1 MSSKTVEERV
11 VEMKFNNADFER
23 NVQTTLNTINN
34 LKKNMDFT
42 QSVKGLESI
51 SDTTRKISFEG
62 LSSGVEAVKLKFS
75 ALEVVAVTALSNIVN
90 TAFNAGERILK
101 ALTIDPV
108 TQGYSEYELKMGSI
122 QTIMAGTG
130 ESLETVSR
138 YLNELNT
145 YADKTIYSFSDM
157 TSNIGKFTNAGVK
170 LDMAVAAIQGV
181 SNAAAV
187 SGANANEAS
196 HAMYNFAQALSAGYV
211 KLIDWKSIENANMA
225 TMEFKQQ
232 LIDTAVELGT
242 VVRAEDQYQTTT
254 TDAKGSVSDLFD
266 ATRNFND
273 SLSAQWMTTE
283 VLTTTLAKYADET
296 TDIGKKAFAAAQDVK
311 TMTQLFD
318 TLKEAVGSGWAQ
330 TWEIIFGDFNEAKEF
345 YTQLSDVLGG
355 VIDKASTARN
365 TFLENVLS
373 SPWKKM
379 SKEITD
385 TGISIDDFESKAVKV
400 ASTYGIALDDLIEEH
415 GSLEKALTSLGNTG
429 NFVIV
434 ETLKTMANAEAA
446 VGESTE
452 DLSDKL
458 EYFQKVVDEV
468 WHGDYDNSEAR
479 IHALAEAG
487 YEYAEVQELV
497 NKTVDGHRL
506 TLEDLGEEQL
516 KSIGYT
522 EEEIKKI
529 RALSSEISNR
539 DSELNKLMQ
548 RMSKKSGR
556 ELLIDSLMN
565 SINAFCTA
573 LGAVKKAWDETIP
586 ALSPYG
592 VYTAIESFEA
602 FTRSLILNDEQ
613 AGKLT
618 NTFEGV
624 FAIFDAGLSV
634 LKVFLAF
641 GKSALS
647 GVNGLAAGFLEIGS
661 SLGLF
666 INKTEQS
673 AKGLNIFKIGVEK
686 VCDVLTILSN
696 LVGWFAYNG
705 FKAFEDAGGGFKGL
719 AAAAKTSFDDISQA
733 GIDIVKVVT
742 GIDITDKLNDVE
754 SKFKSTG
761 NNIKKSVKD
770 WKTSI
775 SSFALTSFTNGFD
788 VATAYA
794 PIGQF
799 FSKIK
804 EGLDNT
810 LLDTDTWTGKM
821 YKNITDSYTKL
832 FEEFNSKFDSAF
844 SSLDKKV
851 DGKLSKVR
859 SGVTNNISNIKKSLD
874 DFKSYLKNKLLDGV
888 FDEND
893 ANTKSEEYW
902 KRIFDNG
909 KNLAVEFAKSIPG
922 IISDGFKKSCDSV
935 LDLLGKLKDDLSNM
949 FIKNDTSGT
958 EKSFDGLNASMKETQ
973 SVFATF
979 SASADKTFKSV
990 ATSMGSLTNLE
1001 LFSVLASIIGGS
1013 VYKSFRL
1020 ASLAIGVFGTGILD
1034 SNDKIKGITG
1044 TVKEWLSQNNLI
1056 TASISGMS
1064 TGLEKLGNIPVFK
1077 AISNSAKSSFTDLR
1091 DYFKGG
1097 IVEIDAFVERI
1108 RTLDGISLKNFK
1120 IVVKDFHD
1128 SVVKY
1133 FLGIDKSSDDTSKH
1147 TTKTFTSFARNMSVV
1162 SAGLSTSLG
1171 SGNGLTFVFENLGT
1185 AIGKVIG
1192 LLHTTLSSCKDVL
1205 GEGGFGGIISILSGV
1220 MLIKTVNNIAKT
1232 VSNLTNV
1239 ATGFQGPFKGTEKL
1253 LTAFADKVSGKR
1265 SKFEVAAEGIKTIA
1279 EAIAIVVASLIGLS
1293 MMDADKINR
1302 SVEILWSIAGALVSL
1317 TAATAVIGKS
1327 TGLKIGKIETGIN
1340 SVAMNLLAMGGA
1352 ILLVIK
1358 SIKELSEIDS
1368 DKYVSSLI
1376 GVAAILTTLVG
1387 ISVLLNNSFKGDNI
1401 RQAITSAVTMVSLS
1415 LALKIAV
1422 KSFKEL
1428 AGLSTDE
1435 IIKGILGFVPMAS
1448 ALSLVIAA
1456 CGRIQKGS
1464 GTTILTM
1471 SALLLVTVSSIKKLG
1486 NMDPEVM
1493 VKGLMGVAAV
1503 FTEYIA
1509 LLVVIGTI
1517 GKLTKGTQTT
1527 LIGIAASLTA
1537 LGIVLKILGNLDAG
1551 QIIKGTTVIGM
1562 FTSFMGG
1569 FILLA
1574 SMTKSADKSIT
1585 DVSKAFAMMSASFI
1599 LMAATMKIVSNM
1611 SVGDIAKGIICLT
1624 AFTGMFAA
1632 VVLVSKYTSGLK
1644 DASGTL
1650 KLFSVI
1656 LGELAIIMGAL
1667 SFIEPDRLITAT
1679 ACFGIIEGMFAALI
1693 LAVGKLK
1700 GFDKSTILTL
1710 GSIAAVVSILGY
1722 TVYQLA
1728 SIESPDA
1735 ALKVATG
1742 LSEMMLALSV
1752 TLVAVNACDKFAAGG
1767 LATLSILS
1775 VIAGLLGTVIMG
1787 ICDNCQNVDQ
1797 AITVSTAISELI
1809 LSLSAAMVLLEVA
1822 GLGGQAVFVGL
1833 GALGTFVTGITLFT
1847 SALAGINK
1855 LTKGTFSEFLSS
1867 GLGIL
1872 IQVADGI
1879 GSFFGTMISSF
1890 AESVV
1895 QCVPAIGDALSQ
1907 FAQNSA
1913 LFFNQMNT
1921 VGGSAGTVSKGVLVV
1936 TEAILAMTAAE
1947 LLAGINKLLG
1957 IVGFKD
1963 LGNQLENF
1971 ADSISKFVE
1980 KTSSLKMSDVLKA
1993 QIVSQIA
2000 ESLSKSLPKMGGVLS
2015 WLTGEKNFKK
2025 FGEQLEAFGESIV
2038 RYAYSVSSISEE
2050 NVNAME
2056 RASKAGIAL
2065 SELANGLPKDGGFL
2079 QKILGSNESMAE
2091 FGNQLKEF
2099 GSAIVAY
2106 SWIVEEFD
2114 NSKLDAVKKSA
2125 EAGTAL
2131 NELATSLPKEGG
2143 FLQKILGENQSMSE
2157 FGAQLEEFGKSIV
2170 SYCAV
2175 IGDGVDANA
2184 VEKSVEAGKMLAEL
2198 ENNLPEYGGKIRAW
2212 FTGDKQTL
2220 GEFGENI
2227 LTFGVAIKNYGEQ
2240 IKDVDPSVVEASA
2253 NAAQVLVNLEN
2264 SLKTDKWL
2272 DGSQTLKDFGS
2283 HLQTFGGNFKAY
2295 WELIQGVDASRM
2307 SQATSELRDL
2317 LSIAKGCEGRDFD
2330 GFGDFGYNLTELGK
2344 TGIQGFVDA
2353 FKNSADSAR
2362 EAASSF
2368 IATFADA
2375 IKSNESTVD
2384 TAFGIISDGAIQT
2397 LVSRENFFEDE
2408 GKAYVNRMAHGI
2420 ENTMNSVTDI
2430 FTALCNR
2437 SVQNL
2442 DSHYSDFYQSGG
2454 YLVNGFANGISD
2466 NTFMAEAQARAMA
2479 NAALRAANEALDIHS
2494 PSRKTYKTG
2503 KYFVLGGVNA
2513 VKEFGYMFADAANDM
2528 ATDGI
2533 SMFADAFNDIRSVLD
2548 KIDMSPT
2555 ITPVIDMSNIQNGVD
2570 YINGM
2575 DFTGNIGLATS
2586 AISNSAY
2593 SKSSINLISD
2603 ELSKL
2608 SDKIDSMGGDTVYN
2622 NQKFYISNPDPSD
2635 VADAVADKLNLAVK
2649 KKEAIWE

>member
-1 MSSKTVEERV
+1 MSIV
-11 VEMKFNNADFER
+11 
-23 NVQTTLNTINN
+23 
-34 LKKNMDFT
+34 
-42 QSVKGLESI
+42 
-51 SDTTRKISFEG
+51 
-62 LSSGVEAVKLKFS
+62 S
-75 ALEVVAVTALSNIVN
+75 AE
-90 TAFNAGERILK
+90 
-101 ALTIDPV
+101 
-108 TQGYSEYELKMGSI
+108 
-122 QTIMAGTG
+122 
-130 ESLETVSR
+130 
-138 YLNELNT
+138 
-145 YADKTIYSFSDM
+145 
-157 TSNIGKFTNAGVK
+157 
-170 LDMAVAAIQGV
+170 
-181 SNAAAV
+181 
-187 SGANANEAS
+187 
-196 HAMYNFAQALSAGYV
+196 
-211 KLIDWKSIENANMA
+211 
-225 TMEFKQQ
+225 
-232 LIDTAVELGT
+232 
-242 VVRAEDQYQTTT
+242 
-254 TDAKGSVSDLFD
+254 
-266 ATRNFND
+266 
-273 SLSAQWMTTE
+273 
-283 VLTTTLAKYADET
+283 
-296 TDIGKKAFAAAQDVK
+296 
-311 TMTQLFD
+311 
-318 TLKEAVGSGWAQ
+318 
-330 TWEIIFGDFNEAKEF
+330 
-345 YTQLSDVLGG
+345 
-355 VIDKASTARN
+355 
-365 TFLENVLS
+365 
-373 SPWKKM
+373 
-379 SKEITD
+379 
-385 TGISIDDFESKAVKV
+385 
-400 ASTYGIALDDLIEEH
+400 
-415 GSLEKALTSLGNTG
+415 
-429 NFVIV
+429 
-434 ETLKTMANAEAA
+434 
-446 VGESTE
+446 
-452 DLSDKL
+452 
-458 EYFQKVVDEV
+458 
-468 WHGDYDNSEAR
+468 
-479 IHALAEAG
+479 
-487 YEYAEVQELV
+487 
-497 NKTVDGHRL
+497 
-506 TLEDLGEEQL
+506 
-516 KSIGYT
+516 
-522 EEEIKKI
+522 
-529 RALSSEISNR
+529 
-539 DSELNKLMQ
+539 
-548 RMSKKSGR
+548 
-556 ELLIDSLMN
+556 
-565 SINAFCTA
+565 
-573 LGAVKKAWDETIP
+573 
-586 ALSPYG
+586 
-592 VYTAIESFEA
+592 
-602 FTRSLILNDEQ
+602 
-613 AGKLT
+613 
-618 NTFEGV
+618 
-624 FAIFDAGLSV
+624 
-634 LKVFLAF
+634 
-641 GKSALS
+641 
-647 GVNGLAAGFLEIGS
+647 
-661 SLGLF
+661 
-666 INKTEQS
+666 
-673 AKGLNIFKIGVEK
+673 
-686 VCDVLTILSN
+686 
-696 LVGWFAYNG
+696 
-705 FKAFEDAGGGFKGL
+705 
-719 AAAAKTSFDDISQA
+719 
-733 GIDIVKVVT
+733 
-742 GIDITDKLNDVE
+742 
-754 SKFKSTG
+754 
-761 NNIKKSVKD
+761 
-770 WKTSI
+770 
-775 SSFALTSFTNGFD
+775 
-788 VATAYA
+788 
-794 PIGQF
+794 
-799 FSKIK
+799 
-804 EGLDNT
+804 
-810 LLDTDTWTGKM
+810 
-821 YKNITDSYTKL
+821 
-832 FEEFNSKFDSAF
+832 
-844 SSLDKKV
+844 
-851 DGKLSKVR
+851 LSK
-859 SGVTNNISNIKKSLD
+859 L
-874 DFKSYLKNKLLDGV
+874 
-888 FDEND
+888 
-893 ANTKSEEYW
+893 
-902 KRIFDNG
+902 
-909 KNLAVEFAKSIPG
+909 
-922 IISDGFKKSCDSV
+922 
-935 LDLLGKLKDDLSNM
+935 
-949 FIKNDTSGT
+949 
-958 EKSFDGLNASMKETQ
+958 
-973 SVFATF
+973 
-979 SASADKTFKSV
+979 
-990 ATSMGSLTNLE
+990 
-1001 LFSVLASIIGGS
+1001 
-1013 VYKSFRL
+1013 
-1020 ASLAIGVFGTGILD
+1020 
-1034 SNDKIKGITG
+1034 
-1044 TVKEWLSQNNLI
+1044 
-1056 TASISGMS
+1056 
-1064 TGLEKLGNIPVFK
+1064 
-1077 AISNSAKSSFTDLR
+1077 
-1091 DYFKGG
+1091 
-1097 IVEIDAFVERI
+1097 
-1108 RTLDGISLKNFK
+1108 
-1120 IVVKDFHD
+1120 
-1128 SVVKY
+1128 
-1133 FLGIDKSSDDTSKH
+1133 
-1147 TTKTFTSFARNMSVV
+1147 
-1162 SAGLSTSLG
+1162 LG
-1171 SGNGLTFVFENLGT
+1171 SGNGAGNGLTFIFEGLGT

-1205 GEGGFGGIISILSGV
+1205 GEGGFGGIVTILSGA
-1220 MLIKTVNNIAKT
+1220 MLMKSINGMSKTII
-1232 VSNLTNV
+1232 SFTNV
-1239 ATGFQGPFKGTEKL
+1239 ITGFQGPFKGTEKL

-1279 EAIAIVVASLIGLS
+1279 EAIAIVAVSLIGLGT
-1293 MMDADKINR
+1293 MDADKINR

-1340 SVAMNLLAMGGA
+1340 SVAMNLVAMGGA

-1376 GVAAILTTLVG
+1376 GIAAILTTLVG

-1401 RQAITSAVTMVSLS
+1401 KQAITAAVTMVSLS

-1435 IIKGILGFVPMAS
+1435 IIKGILGIVPMAS
-1448 ALSLVIAA
+1448 ALSLVIVA

-1464 GTTILTM
+1464 GSTILAM

-1493 VKGLMGVAAV
+1493 IKGLMGVAAV

-1509 LLVVIGTI
+1509 LLVVMGTI
-1517 GKLTKGTQTT
+1517 GKLAKGTQTT

-1537 LGIVLKILGNLDAG
+1537 LGIVLKILGNLEAG

-1585 DVSKAFAMMSASFI
+1585 DVSKAFTTMSVSFI

-1611 SVGDIAKGIICLT
+1611 SVGNIAKGIICLT

-1632 VVLVSKYTSGLK
+1632 VILISKYASGLK
-1644 DASGTL
+1644 DANVTL

-1667 SFIEPDRLITAT
+1667 SFIEPGRLITAT

-1700 GFDKSTILTL
+1700 GFDKSAMLTL
-1710 GSIAAVVSILGY
+1710 GVITIAVGLLG
-1722 TVYQLA
+1722 TIVYALA
-1728 SIESPDA
+1728 SIENPDA

-1752 TLVAVNACDKFAAGG
+1752 TLVAVNACNEFAAKG

-1775 VIAGLLGTVIMG
+1775 VIAGLLGAVIMG
-1787 ICDNCQNVDQ
+1787 ICDNCQNIDQ
-1797 AITVSTAISELI
+1797 AIAVSTSLSELI
-1809 LSLSAAMVLLEVA
+1809 LALSAAMVLLEVA
-1822 GLGGQAVFVGL
+1822 GLGGEAVFVGL
-1833 GALGTFVTGITLFT
+1833 GALGTFVTGITVFA

-1879 GSFFGTMISSF
+1879 GSFFGTLVSSF

-2038 RYAYSVSSISEE
+2038 RYANSVSSISEE
-2050 NVNAME
+2050 NLNSME
-2056 RASKAGIAL
+2056 RASKAGVAL
-2065 SELANGLPKDGGFL
+2065 SELANNLPKEGGFL
-2079 QKILGSNESMAE
+2079 QKILGSNESMSE
-2091 FGNQLKEF
+2091 FGEQLKDF
-2099 GSAIVAY
+2099 GAAINTY
-2106 SWIVEEFD
+2106 GWIVSNFD
-2114 NSKLDAVKKSA
+2114 KSKLDAVKTSA
-2125 EAGTAL
+2125 EAGKAL
-2131 NELATSLPKEGG
+2131 NELATNLPKEKG
-2143 FLQKILGENQSMSE
+2143 FLQKILGENQSMAE

-2170 SYCAV
+2170 AYCGV
-2175 IGDGVDANA
+2175 IGDSVDANA

-2227 LTFGVAIKNYGEQ
+2227 LIFGVAIKNYGEQ

-2307 SQATSELRDL
+2307 SQATDALREL

-2344 TGIQGFVDA
+2344 TGVQGFVDA

-2368 IATFADA
+2368 ISTFADA

-2384 TAFGIISDGAIQT
+2384 TAFGVISDGAIQT

-2408 GKAYVNRMAHGI
+2408 GKAYVNRMARGI

-2593 SKSSINLISD
+2593 GKSSNSLISD